1 MKSRLSFPLIFTL
14 VFIGLLLAAI
24 FFIPKHRKD
33 IRDLS
38 AHVNPFIGTGGHG
51 HTYPGA
57 SLPFGMVQISPDTR
71 LTGWDGCSG
80 YHYTDTI
87 IHGFSHTHL
96 SGTGVSDYG
105 DVLIMPVLGEP
116 VFHNNSKDSTN
127 MGYSSGFD
135 KSSEKAS
142 PGYYSVHLNK
152 PDVDAEF
159 TCTKRTAFHKYHFND
174 TSKDIH
180 FILDLA
186 HR

>member
-1 MKSRLSFPLIFTL
+1 MMKIIPVQLLI
-14 VFIGLLLAAI
+14 LLLSVNISIGQVTEPA
-24 FFIPKHRKD
+24 KY
-33 IRDLS
+33 
-38 AHVNPFIGTGGHG
+38 VNPFVGTDGHG

-142 PGYYSVHLNK
+142 PG
-152 PDVDAEF
+152 
-159 TCTKRTAFHKYHFND
+159 
-174 TSKDIH
+174 
-180 FILDLA
+180 
-186 HR
+186 